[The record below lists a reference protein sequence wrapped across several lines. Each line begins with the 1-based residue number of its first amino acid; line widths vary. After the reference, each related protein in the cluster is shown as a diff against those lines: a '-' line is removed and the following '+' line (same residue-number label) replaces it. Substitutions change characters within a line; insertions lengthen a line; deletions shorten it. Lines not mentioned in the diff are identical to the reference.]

1 MTKNIPIEVFFKR
14 VRTSVNTLSDGKQ
27 TSWSIPPLI
36 GDFFFNSGQLIH
48 SMQLPYKIEYIADEN
63 FQSDG
68 SDFGSI
74 IEGLRS
80 HDYYVQKPAIF

>member
-1 MTKNIPIEVFFKR
+1 MESRLV
-14 VRTSVNTLSDGKQ
+14 G
-27 TSWSIPPLI
+27 SIPPFI

-80 HDYYVQKPAIF
+80 HDYYVQKPAILKLTGMQPLAFNDSELF